1 MELKRSV
8 SDLSSCRF
16 CKNFKLSLSVPVSLS
31 VRWVVIAV
39 RVVRVVRVVMVVR
52 GVGMVVVGWLGLFGR
67 SVGR

>member
-39 RVVRVVRVVMVVR
+39 RVVRVVMVVR